1 VLQGGEIAAR
11 GPNRESAV
19 FRQMIGMADEFQG
32 RVSFKIFNPKFG
44 GRQQTGPTST
54 RKEL

>member
-11 GPNRESAV
+11 GPNREGAV

-32 RVSFKIFNPKFG
+32 RVSFKVFNPKFG
-44 GRQQTGPTST
+44 GRPHPAYVNP
-54 RKEL
+54 